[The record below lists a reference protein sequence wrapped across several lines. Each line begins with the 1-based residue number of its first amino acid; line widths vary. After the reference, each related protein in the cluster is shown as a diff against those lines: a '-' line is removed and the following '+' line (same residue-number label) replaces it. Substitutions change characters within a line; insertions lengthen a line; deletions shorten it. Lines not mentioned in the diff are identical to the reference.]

1 VGVIK
6 TGEGKI
12 GHWGKK
18 NQRLYESA
26 DFHLYTPTRNKEKK
40 QKTRRF
46 LVVQQVEKRIRIK
59 RGGGRGFFF
68 FGSWA
73 IAVSTPFV
81 YVPGRVKTGERV
93 YLSEIYNRFL
103 CNWVIL
109 RFARIRSI
117 LFSFQFCSSEPPS
130 PQSPFKEPNPLA
142 THPEQNAVSIYSY
155 RRVFFRNIFPESR
168 V

>member
-1 VGVIK
+1 MGVIK

-26 DFHLYTPTRNKEKK
+26 DFHLYTPTRKEK
-40 QKTRRF
+40 KTRRF

-73 IAVSTPFV
+73 IAVSTPSFV